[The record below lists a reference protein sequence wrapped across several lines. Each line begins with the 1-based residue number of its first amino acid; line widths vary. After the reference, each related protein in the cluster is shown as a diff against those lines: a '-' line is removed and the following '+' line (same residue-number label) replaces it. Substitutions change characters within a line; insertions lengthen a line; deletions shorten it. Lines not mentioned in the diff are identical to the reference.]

1 MALIERYVSQL
12 KALLPP
18 GAAWPRDIGTNL
30 HRFLEGL
37 AAEPARIHDRVEDF
51 LAEADPT
58 RAVEML
64 PEWEAAWG
72 LPDACTGQLATLGE
86 RRAALLSRLAAIGDQ
101 RPKYFIALAARV
113 GYTVT
118 ITENVN
124 GDPTVWRVNAP
135 AVSVR
140 WFRAGQN
147 RAGDRI
153 RTWGNELLE
162 CTILAA
168 NPAHLTV
175 LFGYGA

>member
-1 MALIERYVSQL
+1 MDLVERYVSHL

-18 GAAWPRDIGTNL
+18 GAAWPREIGTNL
-30 HRFLEGL
+30 HKFLQGL
-37 AAEPARIHDRVEDF
+37 AAEPARIHERVEDF

-64 PEWEAAWG
+64 PEWETTWG
-72 LPDACTGQLATLGE
+72 LPDTCTGKLATLGE
-86 RRAALLSRLAAIGDQ
+86 RRATLLSRIVSIGDQ
-101 RPKYFIALAARV
+101 RPGYFISLAARV

-118 ITENVN
+118 ITENIN
-124 GDPTVWRVNAP
+124 GDHYVWRVNAP

-140 WFRAGQN
+140 WARAGQS

-153 RTWGNELLE
+153 RSWGNELLE